1 MRTRS
6 ASVLMA
12 VLLAGCATHAPP
24 HADDEALIAPKTVFV
39 IPPPTADTASVTVT
53 QSIVA
58 HYRDQSFACDV
69 QIQLAPGTFDLVAL
83 DTLGRRALTVHW
95 KNGKMSADAA
105 PSLPPIMRPADVL
118 ADMAIVYGSDQM
130 VSDAIAKSGATL
142 NATATTRTIA
152 KGGHDLI
159 AVDYGAGEGWNR
171 SAKLRN
177 LAFGYE
183 IDIQS
188 AEVAQ

>member
-1 MRTRS
+1 MTMRT
-6 ASVLMA
+6 AFVLA
-12 VLLAGCATHAPP
+12 ALLLAGCATHPP
-24 HADDEALIAPKTVFV
+24 PRADDEALIAPKTVFV
-39 IPPPTADTASVTVT
+39 IPPPAAESARITVA
-53 QSIVA
+53 QAIVA

-69 QIQLAPGTFDLVAL
+69 QIQVTPGAFDLVAL

-95 KNGKMSADAA
+95 KDGKLSAEAA

-118 ADMAIVYGSDQM
+118 ADIAIVYGSDEAI
-130 VSDAIAKSGATL
+130 SGAIAKSGAVL
-142 NATATTRTIA
+142 NATATTRTIS

-159 AVDYGAGEGWNR
+159 AVDYGDGEGWNR

-183 IDIQS
+183 INIQS
-188 AEVAQ
+188 AEVTQ